1 MVDRG
6 SAQRTENPVGHV
18 GRPGNL
24 KKMTSTLKAH
34 IAPPHSSTPE
44 KALKP
49 TRCTPHSLKN
59 CTVPQLLDEH
69 FPWDDFNIFWGLTR
83 LFLQAD
89 DTAFSNGPVK
99 QEGLQRLEIAFM
111 DEG

>member
-1 MVDRG
+1 
-6 SAQRTENPVGHV
+6 
-18 GRPGNL
+18 
-24 KKMTSTLKAH
+24 
-34 IAPPHSSTPE
+34 
-44 KALKP
+44 
-49 TRCTPHSLKN
+49 
-59 CTVPQLLDEH
+59 LLDEH